1 MAGDGKKSASATK
14 DSKRQRR
21 FNGSAKQKK
30 NRAMRNAAR
39 RKAIKKGTVR
49 KGDGKDIDH
58 KRKIKDGG
66 TNSKGNTRVRSRS
79 SNRADNGGTGG
90 RKKKRT
96 TRKR

>member
-1 MAGDGKKSASATK
+1 MSGDGKKSASATK

-21 FNGSAKQKK
+21 FNGTAAQKK

-39 RKAIKKGTVR
+39 RKAIKSGRVK

-66 TNSKGNTRVRSRS
+66 TNAKGNTRVRSS
-79 SNRADNGGTGG
+79 SQNRADNGGTGG

-96 TRKR
+96 ARKK